1 MKRKE
6 ILLIAS
12 AYALMLLCAGMLIY
26 SRNYVAV
33 LWIICAGIYLFYV
46 IKARRINDDCIKSIK
61 ELQDYI
67 DTNVQFV
74 KDVTSYDTW
83 NALID
88 AERESNLYKTNLER
102 ALKIMVKLKERND
115 LLTIL
120 NHNLIHHPSKKDYG
134 KYTNRRADKSRT
146 TFGDAE

>member
-6 ILLIAS
+6 ILLIAF

-33 LWIICAGIYLFYV
+33 LWIICTGIYLFYV
-46 IKARRINDDCIKSIK
+46 IKARRINDDCIRYIEVQDKYIK
-61 ELQDYI
+61 DAADFIHHLTEH
-67 DTNVQFV
+67 DTYKAIVN
-74 KDVTSYDTW
+74 
-83 NALID
+83 

-102 ALKIMVKLKERND
+102 ALKNMVKLKERND

-146 TFGDAE
+146 AFSDAE